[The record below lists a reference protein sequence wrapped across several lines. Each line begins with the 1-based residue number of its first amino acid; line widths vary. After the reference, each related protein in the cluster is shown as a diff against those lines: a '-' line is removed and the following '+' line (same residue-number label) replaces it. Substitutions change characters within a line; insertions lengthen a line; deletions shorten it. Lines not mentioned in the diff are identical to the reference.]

1 MQEGTHSSLLSFYCG
16 DLTSSSPA
24 RSSSPCTNN
33 VLQVVDAFKKTSC
46 LIIKSPAVKEQDNA
60 AFLDLVEKY
69 FSQEAEHL
77 MKDVRPELNYSVG
90 ATPEFTEIPR
100 DHSQVNREG
109 GMMVTEEVE
118 SDIHNNSI
126 T

>member
-1 MQEGTHSSLLSFYCG
+1 
-16 DLTSSSPA
+16 
-24 RSSSPCTNN
+24 
-33 VLQVVDAFKKTSC
+33 
-46 LIIKSPAVKEQDNA
+46 
-60 AFLDLVEKY
+60 
-69 FSQEAEHL
+69 

-126 T
+126 IHKGGEI